1 MKGLAPALSLPLSL
15 SLSLPL
21 SQESV
26 GTERH
31 SLQTEQGYGP
41 VFPLRLGDSARSRHD
56 LHPMTS
62 LPLSDMF

>member
-1 MKGLAPALSLPLSL
+1 MKGLAPPLSL
-15 SLSLPL
+15 SPPLPR

-31 SLQTEQGYGP
+31 SLPTEQGYGP
-41 VFPLRLGDSARSRHD
+41 VSPLRQGDSARSSHD

-62 LPLSDMF
+62 LSLSDMF